1 MIQKQIK
8 APFVP
13 KTSDP
18 EKMRQSQN
26 EKKVVHIKELEES
39 VIPDENVQLLA
50 EINDQVF
57 SAFGI
62 DIDKTAL
69 DRAKS
74 R

>member
-1 MIQKQIK
+1 
-8 APFVP
+8 
-13 KTSDP
+13 
-18 EKMRQSQN
+18 MRQSQN
-26 EKKVVHIKELEES
+26 EKKVVRIKELEAS